1 MTDTSRPAID
11 VASPAELLEG
21 LTPPQAAAVAH
32 RGSPLLVVAGAG
44 SGKTRVLTRRI
55 AHLLATGDARPHEIL
70 AITFTNKA
78 AGEMRERVAEL
89 VGPGA
94 SRMVVATFHSACLR
108 MLRANASRIG
118 FDPNFTVYDALDS
131 RRLIELVMADA
142 GIDTKKVA
150 PRAVASMISEAK
162 AKLQSPQDF
171 ASVGLG
177 ERDPYRR
184 QVAEV
189 YVGYQ
194 SRLAQA
200 NAMDF
205 DDLLMRT
212 VQMLQDHEDILFG
225 YQDRFRHILID
236 EFQDTNAVQNRL
248 VALLGAAYR
257 NVCVVGDSDQ
267 SIYRFRA
274 ADITNILEFERTF
287 PDATTIVLEQ
297 NFRSTQNILD
307 AANAVIANNP
317 GRPEKRLFT
326 TDGPGPL
333 LKRYRAADE
342 RDEGMWIANEISRL
356 TRDEGLDPE
365 EIAILYRT
373 NAQSR
378 AIEEELVR
386 AGIPY
391 KMIGGIR
398 FYERREIK
406 DVLAYLRF
414 LVNPTDEVAAKR
426 IINTPKRG
434 IGATSVAALD
444 HAARAAGVPFG
455 EAMIDPTV
463 REAIGGRA
471 KKGLAEL
478 AELVDDLR
486 SKLRPTPT
494 LDVAVDDLLDLR
506 WSELE
511 EAEDRAAGIEPG
523 DGASYLLPG
532 ELVDAIIEASGYR
545 RELEVEGTHESEGR
559 LENLEQLVSDAA
571 SYETVE
577 DFLSMVA
584 VVADS
589 DQLGEVTA
597 RVSLMTLHIAKGL
610 EYQAVFLI
618 GMEEGVF
625 PHSRSFDSGDPA
637 DLEEER
643 RLAYVGITRARRH
656 LTVSHAW
663 SRTQWGQVNDSLP
676 SRFLAEIPDQ
686 LIEELGTTRTR
697 RASRDSWSTS
707 TSDSSWELPKRHRD
721 DDEGGTVFGGGR
733 GARPEP
739 PASTGAHLL
748 GLEAG
753 ETVVHDRW
761 GEGRILKVS
770 GAGDRAT
777 AVVRFPGVGDK
788 TLMLAMA
795 PLKRP

>member
-1 MTDTSRPAID
+1 MQDAR
-11 VASPAELLEG
+11 V
-21 LTPPQAAAVAH
+21 
-32 RGSPLLVVAGAG
+32 LVVDDSAAMRALF
-44 SGKTRVLTRRI
+44 SDVL
-55 AHLLATGDARPHEIL
+55 E
-70 AITFTNKA
+70 
-78 AGEMRERVAEL
+78 
-89 VGPGA
+89 
-94 SRMVVATFHSACLR
+94 
-108 MLRANASRIG
+108 
-118 FDPNFTVYDALDS
+118 
-131 RRLIELVMADA
+131 
-142 GIDTKKVA
+142 
-150 PRAVASMISEAK
+150 
-162 AKLQSPQDF
+162 QS
-171 ASVGLG
+171 
-177 ERDPYRR
+177 
-184 QVAEV
+184 
-189 YVGYQ
+189 
-194 SRLAQA
+194 
-200 NAMDF
+200 
-205 DDLLMRT
+205 
-212 VQMLQDHEDILFG
+212 
-225 YQDRFRHILID
+225 
-236 EFQDTNAVQNRL
+236 
-248 VALLGAAYR
+248 R

-523 DGASYLLPG
+523 DGAS
-532 ELVDAIIEASGYR
+532 
-545 RELEVEGTHESEGR
+545 
-559 LENLEQLVSDAA
+559 
-571 SYETVE
+571 
-577 DFLSMVA
+577 
-584 VVADS
+584 
-589 DQLGEVTA
+589 
-597 RVSLMTLHIAKGL
+597 
-610 EYQAVFLI
+610 
-618 GMEEGVF
+618 
-625 PHSRSFDSGDPA
+625 
-637 DLEEER
+637 
-643 RLAYVGITRARRH
+643 
-656 LTVSHAW
+656 
-663 SRTQWGQVNDSLP
+663 
-676 SRFLAEIPDQ
+676 
-686 LIEELGTTRTR
+686 
-697 RASRDSWSTS
+697 
-707 TSDSSWELPKRHRD
+707 
-721 DDEGGTVFGGGR
+721 
-733 GARPEP
+733 
-739 PASTGAHLL
+739 
-748 GLEAG
+748 
-753 ETVVHDRW
+753 
-761 GEGRILKVS
+761 
-770 GAGDRAT
+770 
-777 AVVRFPGVGDK
+777 
-788 TLMLAMA
+788 
-795 PLKRP
+795 